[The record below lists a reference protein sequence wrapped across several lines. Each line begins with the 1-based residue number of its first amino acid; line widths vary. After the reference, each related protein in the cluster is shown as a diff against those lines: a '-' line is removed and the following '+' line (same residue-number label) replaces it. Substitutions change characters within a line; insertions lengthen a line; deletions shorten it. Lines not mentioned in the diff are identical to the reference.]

1 MAKRP
6 ELSNHQ
12 KKIVNRYYEHRDT
25 ISATKLSELVSE
37 LYLCV
42 GDEKKSARLW
52 KQAATALKN
61 LGVKEPEAER
71 IVATRDLKALAV
83 QAGKGA

>member
-6 ELSNHQ
+6 DLTNQQ
-12 KKIVNRYYEHRDT
+12 KKIVSRYYEHRDT
-25 ISATKLSELVSE
+25 ISATKLSELVGE
-37 LYLCV
+37 LYLCA

-61 LGVKEPEAER
+61 LGVKETEADR
-71 IVATRDLKALAV
+71 IVTTRDLKALAL

>member
-6 ELSNHQ
+6 DLSGTQ
-12 KKIVNRYYEHRDT
+12 KKIVDRYYQNRET
-25 ISATKLSELVSE
+25 IGANRLGELVSE
-37 LYLCV
+37 LYLAI

-61 LGVKEPEAER
+61 TGAQPATVER
-71 IVATRDLKALAV
+71 LVAARDLDALARL
-83 QAGKGA
+83 AK

>member
-6 ELSNHQ
+6 DLSNHQ

-61 LGVKEPEAER
+61 LGVKEGEAER
-71 IVATRDLKALAV
+71 IVETRDLKALAV